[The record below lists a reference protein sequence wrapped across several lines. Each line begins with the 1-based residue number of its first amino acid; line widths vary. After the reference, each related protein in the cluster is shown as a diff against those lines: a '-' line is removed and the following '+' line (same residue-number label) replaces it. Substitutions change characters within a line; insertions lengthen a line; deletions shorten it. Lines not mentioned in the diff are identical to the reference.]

1 MFSYNKITV
10 TQFLNYLE
18 KFKKGYSI
26 ALLPNGKTRVLY
38 NSWYYYFDHN
48 DIFWYKVPKEDI

>member
-1 MFSYNKITV
+1 MKTTL
-10 TQFLNYLE
+10 TQFLTYLDRSN
-18 KFKKGYSI
+18 KGYSI

-48 DIFWYKVPKEDI
+48 DIFWYKVPKEDV